1 MSYSMSEIGLMFGG
15 SQDLTISPI
24 WAGSLPD
31 VEGFARGAFKL
42 VLKAFKWSGR
52 LDSNQRHP
60 APAPKAGG
68 PFVAYKS
75 NKRLL
80 INRGYLGLGNPFWLV
95 TRVVQQVGLSLWSCL
110 HFSNFARKLVGADRL
125 SHTHSAP
132 FINLHSFTGAE
143 GFPTHGGD
151 LVCGMFQSLR
161 ILPSFVNVSGCERLT
176 NQAMD
181 SISKAS
187 SLPVFFRAFDVKQKS
202 VWQIQATGLR
212 KTRTCHKNV
221 SLGICEFSS
230 LSKTPG
236 NIGKTSDHKNHR
248 MNIRACFSHL
258 LDPQSRQ
265 EGRRLR
271 HRQWF
276 KDLKVSVLSSVLKI
290 SPSINQYKRS

>member
-1 MSYSMSEIGLMFGG
+1 MSFVTSETDLMFGG

-24 WAGSLPD
+24 WAGSLTD
-31 VEGFARGAFKL
+31 VEDFARGAFNL

-52 LDSNQRHP
+52 LDSNQRP
-60 APAPKAGG
+60 PAPKAGG

-75 NKRLL
+75 DKRLFL
-80 INRGYLGLGNPFWLV
+80 NRGYLGLGNPFWLV
-95 TRVVQQVGLSLWSCL
+95 TRVVQQVGLSLRSCL

-132 FINLHSFTGAE
+132 FTNLHSFTGAE

-151 LVCGMFQSLR
+151 LVCGMFQGLR
-161 ILPSFVNVSGCERLT
+161 ILPSFVNVSGCEVL
-176 NQAMD
+176 AGL
-181 SISKAS
+181 K
-187 SLPVFFRAFDVKQKS
+187 LPVFFRAFDVKQKS
-202 VWQIQATGLR
+202 AWQIQATGLR

-236 NIGKTSDHKNHR
+236 NIGKTSNHKNHR
-248 MNIRACFSHL
+248 MNIRVCFSHL